1 MDQRTSALSQPRR
14 AGWQWPV
21 IGLLTGVAAALLVV
35 LGASAWAQEAPL
47 APIDQRGG
55 HVQVVAGQISDKTY
69 GLYLVDHDKSTICVY
84 QFLPNSRDLRLMA
97 ARTYRYDVQL
107 DEFNTHDPLPRE
119 VRDLVQQQKR
129 LGSEPQP
136 QPAE

>member
-1 MDQRTSALSQPRR
+1 MDTKPHGLPRAHR
-14 AGWQWPV
+14 PAWRWPI
-21 IGLLTGVAAALLVV
+21 IGLLTGLAAALLVV
-35 LGASAWAQEAPL
+35 LGASARAQETPLSPL
-47 APIDQRGG
+47 AKPGPG
-55 HVQVVAGQISDKTY
+55 VMVVAGQISDKTY
-69 GLYLVDHDKSTICVY
+69 GLYLVDYEKSTICVY
-84 QFLPNSRDLRLMA
+84 QFLPNSHKLRLMA

-136 QPAE
+136 AE

>member
-1 MDQRTSALSQPRR
+1 MQSTSHGTTRTNRPAWR
-14 AGWQWPV
+14 WPI
-21 IGLLTGVAAALLVV
+21 IGLLSGLAAALLVV
-35 LGASAWAQEAPL
+35 LGASARAQEASLPL
-47 APIDQRGG
+47 LDQRGG
-55 HVQVVAGQISDKTY
+55 NVKVVAGQISDKTY
-69 GLYLVDHDKSTICVY
+69 GLYLVDYEKSTICVY
-84 QFLPNSRDLRLMA
+84 QFLPNSHKLRLMA

-136 QPAE
+136 AE